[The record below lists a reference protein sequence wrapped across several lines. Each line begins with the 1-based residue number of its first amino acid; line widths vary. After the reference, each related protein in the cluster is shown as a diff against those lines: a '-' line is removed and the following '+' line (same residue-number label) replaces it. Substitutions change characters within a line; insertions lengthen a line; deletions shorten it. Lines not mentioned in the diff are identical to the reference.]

1 MNENEILLLYHSLKD
16 ELQKM
21 LYANDPVQLTLVAL
35 LATKDLHRF
44 YNLKNEQIEKGSD
57 K

>member
-1 MNENEILLLYHSLKD
+1 MNENEILLLYYALKD
-16 ELQKM
+16 KLQKM
-21 LYANDPVQLTLVAL
+21 LYANDPVQLTLTAL

-44 YNLKNEQIEKGSD
+44 YNLKNEQLEKGSD